1 MDLRKLTNEDST
13 AFRKLRV
20 EMCRDHPEAFGQT
33 PEEVAEMPE
42 DKFLEWMEP
51 SSVFPEKY
59 VLGYFDNGVLLAT
72 VAFKREDAF
81 KERHRGWIWS
91 VYAKP
96 EARGQGIARQLMAEI
111 IENARHMD
119 GLELLILTVA
129 VTQTGARTLYT
140 SLGFYTTG
148 LILQG
153 YKLTDGTYVDH
164 EEMMLRL

>member
-1 MDLRKLTNEDST
+1 
-13 AFRKLRV
+13 
-20 EMCRDHPEAFGQT
+20 MCRDHPEAFGQT

-42 DKFLEWMEP
+42 DKFLEWMGP
-51 SSVFPEKY
+51 SSTFPEKF
-59 VLGYFDNGVLLAT
+59 VLGYIEGDQLLGTA
-72 VAFKREDAF
+72 AFKREDSF

-91 VYAKP
+91 VYVKP
-96 EARGQGIARQLMAEI
+96 EARGKRVARQLMVEI

-129 VTQTGARTLYT
+129 VTQTEARTLYT

-153 YKLTDGTYVDH
+153 YKLADGTYVDH